1 MASREG
7 FGKLTWYGM
16 QWYFILKGSP
26 FAWAWVWAPD
36 ARCLVK
42 NICSLNLLPQV
53 ANVLVGT
60 LDEGLEI
67 FGAHAHLVCVAFRR
81 FVRVQGRFRHTPEVA
96 GDAEVCLDGLNRLPD
111 FVGPKANLQGV
122 GDSLG
127 VGS

>member
-7 FGKLTWYGM
+7 FGKLTWHGM

-67 FGAHAHLVCVAFRR
+67 FGAHAHLVCVAFRQ

-96 GDAEVCLDGLNRLPD
+96 GDAEVC
-111 FVGPKANLQGV
+111 V
-122 GDSLG
+122 S
-127 VGS
+127 

>member
-1 MASREG
+1 MWIASRDG
-7 FGKLTWYGM
+7 FGKLTWHGI
-16 QWYFILKGSP
+16 QWCFILKGSP
-26 FAWAWVWAPD
+26 LAWLCAPD

-67 FGAHAHLVCVAFRR
+67 FGAHAHLVCVAFRQ
-81 FVRVQGRFRHTPEVA
+81 FVQVQGRFRHIPEVA
-96 GDAEVCLDGLNRLPD
+96 GDAEVCLDGLNRLPG
-111 FVGPKANLQGV
+111 FVGPEANLQGM